1 MSSSFLRSK
10 KQARQKKAKR
20 KHERQQR
27 RRMVKEMDDIQQP
40 SSLSL
45 YLCMISALFLLRF
58 SPPLDFVV
66 LTITR

>member
-27 RRMVKEMDDIQQP
+27 RRMIKEMDDIQQP

-45 YLCMISALFLLRF
+45 YLCMISALFYVSLNHWF
-58 SPPLDFVV
+58 SWS
-66 LTITR
+66 